1 MELDP
6 IEVVRRHSL
15 TALVRDALER
25 EIVEGR
31 LAPGE
36 KLNEAYWAARLKVSR
51 GPVREAFRA
60 LEQTGLVQTHKNRG
74 VFVRTVTLDEAAE
87 IYMVR
92 AVLEEAACR
101 MLAQRIGDAE
111 LGALRASLERMQA
124 ALAAGDRGAYARE
137 NIAFHDAIVAQA
149 GNAKLAETYRRLVGE
164 LNLFR
169 RAALTVTDDAAHCS
183 LAEHRQIVAALA
195 VRDGEA
201 AALAM
206 HAHVTGGLA
215 RARQT
220 AVARAGRGER
230 VAGRADEY
238 FDDEEQDAAGK

>member
-1 MELDP
+1 MELNT

-36 KLNEAYWAARLKVSR
+36 KLNEAYWAGRLQVSR

-60 LEQTGLVQTHKNRG
+60 LEQIGLVRTHKNRG
-74 VFVRTVTLDEAAE
+74 VFVRTVTLEEAAE
-87 IYMVR
+87 IYAVR
-92 AVLEEAACR
+92 AALEEAACR
-101 MLAQRIGDAE
+101 MLAQRIGEAQ
-111 LGALRASLERMQA
+111 LAALSASLERMRA
-124 ALAAGDRGAYARE
+124 TLDEGDLSSYARE
-137 NIAFHDAIVAQA
+137 NIAFHDAIVAHA

-169 RAALTVTDDAAHCS
+169 RAALAVTDDAAQRS
-183 LAEHRQIVAALA
+183 LAEHREIVAALA
-195 VRDGEA
+195 ARDGEA
-201 AALAM
+201 AAAAM
-206 HAHVTGGLA
+206 HAHVAGGLA

-220 AVARAGRGER
+220 AVGRAAGRG
-230 VAGRADEY
+230 DEY
-238 FDDEEQDAAGK
+238 FEDEEHDAAGK

>member
-1 MELDP
+1 MELSS

-36 KLNEAYWAARLKVSR
+36 KLNEAYWAGRLKVSR

-60 LEQTGLVQTHKNRG
+60 LEQIGLVQTHKNRG
-74 VFVRTVTLDEAAE
+74 VFVRTVTLEEAAE
-87 IYMVR
+87 IYTVR

-101 MLAQRIGDAE
+101 MLAQRISTAGVAV
-111 LGALRASLERMQA
+111 LSASIERMHA
-124 ALAAGDRGAYARE
+124 ALAVADRSAYARE
-137 NIAFHDAIVAQA
+137 NIAFHDAIVAQV

-169 RAALTVTDDAAHCS
+169 RAALAVTDDAAQRS
-183 LAEHRQIVAALA
+183 LAEHGEIVAALA
-195 VRDGEA
+195 ARDGEA
-201 AALAM
+201 AAAAM
-206 HAHVTGGLA
+206 HAHVEGGLA

-220 AVARAGRGER
+220 AVGR
-230 VAGRADEY
+230 VARRGDEY
-238 FDDEEQDAAGK
+238 FENEEHDAAGK